1 MLDVKL
7 IRENPED
14 VIRRLAAK
22 GTDAGEDIA
31 RILELDA
38 LRREIIGGNE
48 AKKAEQI
55 GRAHV

>member
-7 IRENPED
+7 IRENPEE

-48 AKKAEQI
+48 AKKAELNK
-55 GRAHV
+55 